1 MSNINAAHLTTVNP
15 RSAGAVRDY
24 LTIILTHAELLL
36 AQPKKDPAQKVHL
49 DAIRQAAIAAASRLP
64 GRSDITVLVV
74 DDEPMIHQLVQRLLE
89 PTGFTIAYAAD
100 AAAALTLAASLRPNV
115 VLCDVHMPG
124 PDGVWLAEQ
133 IRTQF
138 PGMAIV
144 FATGDSRISPRHTLS
159 KGVIGYLL
167 KPFDR
172 HQLLATVGEAVRWS
186 TQQRGQAS
194 AT

>member
-1 MSNINAAHLTTVNP
+1 MSHINAAHTTIVNP

-24 LTIILTHAELLL
+24 LAIIVTHVELLL
-36 AQPKKDPAQKVHL
+36 AQGTKDPLQKVHL
-49 DAIRQAAIAAASRLP
+49 DAIHQAATAAASRLP
-64 GRSDITVLVV
+64 GRADVTILVV
-74 DDEPMIHQLVQRLLE
+74 DDEPLIHQLVQRLLE
-89 PTGFTIAYAAD
+89 PTGFTIAYAPD
-100 AAAALTLAASLRPNV
+100 AATALTLAASLRPNV

-124 PDGVWLAEQ
+124 PDGVWLAER
-133 IRTQF
+133 IREQF

-144 FATGDSRISPRHTLS
+144 FATGDSRIAPRHTLS

-172 HQLLATVGEAVRWS
+172 QQLLATVGEAVRWS
-186 TQQRGQAS
+186 TQQRGQAG